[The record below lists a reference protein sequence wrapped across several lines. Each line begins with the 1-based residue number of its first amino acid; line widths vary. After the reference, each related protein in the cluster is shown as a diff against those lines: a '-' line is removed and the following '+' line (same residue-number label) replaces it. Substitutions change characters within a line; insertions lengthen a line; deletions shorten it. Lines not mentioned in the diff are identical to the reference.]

1 MEIVKTKF
9 DGFCKGVSRA
19 VTTALDSGVGT
30 YVLGNLVHNEIVM
43 KTISDRG
50 LVTVGSDDEI
60 PSGAKVIIRAHGG
73 KIKTKE
79 LRDNRLHVSFRKEN
93 TRHRFGVFFKR
104 FSYYRFR

>member
-60 PSGAKVIIRAHGG
+60 PSGAKVIIRAHGEG
-73 KIKTKE
+73 KSVYE
-79 LRDNRLHVSFRKEN
+79 RLKQKNCEIIDC
-93 TRHRFGVFFKR
+93 TCPFGVFFKR